1 MGTISIDLFT
11 TLDFVAQSPGR
22 PDEGTEGGFIFG
34 GWQVPFQ
41 DELVG
46 KIVREN
52 IQEMDVLLLGR
63 KTYDI
68 FASYWPK
75 QTDDF
80 AGGIAGRLNSIPK
93 YVASRQPLSL
103 EWSGSSQLEANTA
116 EAVRLIRDRHQHVH
130 VIGSLEFVQTLLAE
144 RLYDRLNLIVY
155 PITLGTGKRVF
166 AEGTIPANMRLAEPV
181 VSTPNGIVILRY
193 EPLDG
198 SPVST
203 AIDVGA

>member
-22 PDEGTEGGFIFG
+22 PDEDTEGGFSFG

-41 DELVG
+41 DEVVG
-46 KIVREN
+46 QMVREN
-52 IQEMDVLLLGR
+52 IQEMDALLLGR

-68 FASYWPK
+68 FASYWPR
-75 QTDDF
+75 QADDF

-93 YVASRQPLSL
+93 YVASRQPLML
-103 EWSGSSQLEANTA
+103 EWSGSSQLAANTA

-130 VIGSLEFVQTLLAE
+130 VIGSLDFVQTLFAE
-144 RLYDRLNLIVY
+144 RLFDRLNLIVY

-166 AEGTIPANMRLAEPV
+166 ADGTIPANWRLAEPALT
-181 VSTPNGIVILRY
+181 TPSGIVILRY
-193 EPLDG
+193 ETADGAPIATNLD
-198 SPVST
+198 S
-203 AIDVGA
+203 